1 MATISFDL
9 VSPENLIFNDE
20 VGMIIVPGKD
30 GDFGVLPGHSKVMSS
45 LRPGRVMVY
54 GEDKNLLKAFFVSG
68 GFDEVNPEKCI
79 VLAESVDELHS
90 LETDLGL
97 NFDFLEGNDFKDQS
111 SIVCSMFYDLPTST
125 EERTNLESQKYP
137 YENNLTS

>member
-68 GFDEVNPEKCI
+68 GFAEVNPEKCI
-79 VLAESVDELHS
+79 VLAESVDEINS
-90 LETDLGL
+90 LEKSSIEKQIQD
-97 NFDFLEGNDFKDQS
+97 LEG
-111 SIVCSMFYDLPTST
+111 I
-125 EERTNLESQKYP
+125 EEDAKKEQLNIAKAKVDAIESNY
-137 YENNLTS
+137 YEKI

>member
-1 MATISFDL
+1 MAKISFDL

-68 GFDEVNPEKCI
+68 GFAEVNPEKCI
-79 VLAESVDELHS
+79 VLAESVDEIHA
-90 LETDLGL
+90 LEKSAIEKEIQDLESRDTETAKEQL
-97 NFDFLEGNDFKDQS
+97 
-111 SIVCSMFYDLPTST
+111 SIVKAK
-125 EERTNLESQKYP
+125 LESLSTSF
-137 YENNLTS
+137 YEKI

>member
-1 MATISFDL
+1 MAKISFDL

-54 GEDKNLLKAFFVSG
+54 GEDKNLLKSFFVSG
-68 GFDEVNPEKCI
+68 GFAEVNPEKCI
-79 VLAESVDELHS
+79 VLAESVNEINS
-90 LETDLGL
+90 LEKAAIEKEIQD
-97 NFDFLEGNDFKDQS
+97 
-111 SIVCSMFYDLPTST
+111 
-125 EERTNLESQKYP
+125 LESQDTD
-137 YENNLTS
+137 TSKDQLSVAKAKLESLSSSFYDKI

>member
-68 GFDEVNPEKCI
+68 GFAEVNPEKCI
-79 VLAESVDELHS
+79 VLAESVDEINS
-90 LETDLGL
+90 LEKSSIEKQIQD
-97 NFDFLEGNDFKDQS
+97 LEGVEDDSKKEQLNIAKAK
-111 SIVCSMFYDLPTST
+111 I
-125 EERTNLESQKYP
+125 NAIESNY
-137 YENNLTS
+137 YEKI

>member
-54 GEDKNLLKAFFVSG
+54 GKDKNLLKAFFVSG
-68 GFDEVNPEKCI
+68 GFTEVNPEKCI

-90 LETDLGL
+90 LEKSAIEKEIQD
-97 NFDFLEGNDFKDQS
+97 
-111 SIVCSMFYDLPTST
+111 
-125 EERTNLESQKYP
+125 LESQDSENAKEQLSIVKAKLESLSSSF
-137 YENNLTS
+137 YEKI

>member
-54 GEDKNLLKAFFVSG
+54 GEGKNLLKAFFVSG
-68 GFDEVNPEKCI
+68 GFAEVNPEKCI
-79 VLAESVDELHS
+79 VLAESVDEINALEKSAIEKEVQELEEQESDIAKEQLLVAKAKLES
-90 LETDLGL
+90 LEI
-97 NFDFLEGNDFKDQS
+97 NF
-111 SIVCSMFYDLPTST
+111 
-125 EERTNLESQKYP
+125 
-137 YENNLTS
+137 YEKI

>member
-1 MATISFDL
+1 MKTISFDL

-54 GEDKNLLKAFFVSG
+54 GEDKNLLKSFFVSG
-68 GFDEVNPEKCI
+68 GFTEVNPEKCI
-79 VLAESVDELHS
+79 VLAESVDEINEIEKS
-90 LETDLGL
+90 AIEKEVQD
-97 NFDFLEGNDFKDQS
+97 LEGKDNQ
-111 SIVCSMFYDLPTST
+111 IVHEQLAIAKAKLDA
-125 EERTNLESQKYP
+125 LESP
-137 YENNLTS
+137 YYNKI

>member
-20 VGMIIVPGKD
+20 AGMIIVPGKD
-30 GDFGVLPGHSKVMSS
+30 GDIGVLPGHSKVMSS

-68 GFDEVNPEKCI
+68 GFAEVNPEKCI
-79 VLAESVDELHS
+79 VLAESVDEINS
-90 LETDLGL
+90 LEKSSIEKQIQD
-97 NFDFLEGNDFKDQS
+97 LEG
-111 SIVCSMFYDLPTST
+111 
-125 EERTNLESQKYP
+125 LEDDSKKEQLNIAKAKVDAIESNY
-137 YENNLTS
+137 YEKI

>member
-54 GEDKNLLKAFFVSG
+54 GEDKNLLKSFFVSG
-68 GFDEVNPEKCI
+68 GFAEVNPEKCI
-79 VLAESVDELHS
+79 VLAESVEEINKIEKALIEKEVQELEAQVS
-90 LETDLGL
+90 DLAKEQL
-97 NFDFLEGNDFKDQS
+97 SIAKAKIDALSSNF
-111 SIVCSMFYDLPTST
+111 
-125 EERTNLESQKYP
+125 
-137 YENNLTS
+137 YEKV

>member
-54 GEDKNLLKAFFVSG
+54 GEDKNLLKSFFVSG
-68 GFDEVNPEKCI
+68 GFAEVNPEKCI
-79 VLAESVDELHS
+79 VLAESVDEINTIEKALIEKEVQE
-90 LETDLGL
+90 LEVQESDLA
-97 NFDFLEGNDFKDQS
+97 KDQLSIAKAKIDALS
-111 SIVCSMFYDLPTST
+111 SNFY
-125 EERTNLESQKYP
+125 EKV
-137 YENNLTS
+137 

>member
-54 GEDKNLLKAFFVSG
+54 GEGKNLLKAFFVSG
-68 GFDEVNPEKCI
+68 GFAAVNPEKCI
-79 VLAESVDELHS
+79 VLAESVDEINE
-90 LETDLGL
+90 LEKATIEKEVQE
-97 NFDFLEGNDFKDQS
+97 LEGLEADTSKEQLNIAKAKINAIES
-111 SIVCSMFYDLPTST
+111 NFYD
-125 EERTNLESQKYP
+125 KI
-137 YENNLTS
+137 

>member
-68 GFDEVNPEKCI
+68 GFAEVNPEKCI
-79 VLAESVDELHS
+79 VLAESVDEINE
-90 LETDLGL
+90 LEKSTIEKEVQE
-97 NFDFLEGNDFKDQS
+97 LEGQESDTTKEQLSIAKAKINALDSDF
-111 SIVCSMFYDLPTST
+111 Y
-125 EERTNLESQKYP
+125 QKI
-137 YENNLTS
+137 

>member
-9 VSPENLIFNDE
+9 VSPENLIFNDD

-68 GFDEVNPEKCI
+68 GFAEVNPEKCI
-79 VLAESVDELHS
+79 VLAESVDELHT
-90 LETDLGL
+90 LEKSVIEKEIQD
-97 NFDFLEGNDFKDQS
+97 
-111 SIVCSMFYDLPTST
+111 
-125 EERTNLESQKYP
+125 LESQDSETTKGQLSIVRAKLDSLSSSF
-137 YENNLTS
+137 YEKI

>member
-68 GFDEVNPEKCI
+68 GFAEVNPEKCI
-79 VLAESVDELHS
+79 VLAESVDEINE
-90 LETDLGL
+90 LEKAAIEKEIQE
-97 NFDFLEGNDFKDQS
+97 LEGQESDTTKEQLNIAKAKIDALGSDF
-111 SIVCSMFYDLPTST
+111 Y
-125 EERTNLESQKYP
+125 QKI
-137 YENNLTS
+137 

>member
-54 GEDKNLLKAFFVSG
+54 GEGKNLLKSFFVSG
-68 GFDEVNPEKCI
+68 GFAEVNPEKCI
-79 VLAESVDELHS
+79 VLAESVDEINA
-90 LETDLGL
+90 LE
-97 NFDFLEGNDFKDQS
+97 KS
-111 SIVCSMFYDLPTST
+111 SIEKEIQDLKGQDNDNAREKLTIAKAK
-125 EERTNLESQKYP
+125 LESLSTSF
-137 YENNLTS
+137 YEKI

>member
-54 GEDKNLLKAFFVSG
+54 GEDKNLLKSFFVSG
-68 GFDEVNPEKCI
+68 GFTEVNPEKCI
-79 VLAESVDELHS
+79 VLAESVNEINT
-90 LETDLGL
+90 LEKSVIEKEVQD
-97 NFDFLEGNDFKDQS
+97 LEGQDNQIAYEQLVIAKAKLDALDS
-111 SIVCSMFYDLPTST
+111 
-125 EERTNLESQKYP
+125 P
-137 YENNLTS
+137 YYNKI